1 MMNNSRTSGRN
12 SQASGVQQGVYAV
25 EFALM
30 FSLFFLVFY
39 TVLTYALIFAA
50 QQSLNLAA
58 ENGARKALGWQLTRD
73 ARAVAAESEAN
84 RMAGWVNAL
93 GGKDALTVETCYGSP
108 APVDG
113 VMPPA
118 QASASPASCQAQ
130 QADQFK
136 VVLLY
141 HYHFAPLVPL
151 LGPHFLAQN
160 AVPKYLRA
168 EASVSLGIA
177 SQSAPQGSP

>member
-1 MMNNSRTSGRN
+1 MMNNSRTSSRY
-12 SQASGVQQGVYAV
+12 SQASGAQQGVYAV

-39 TVLTYALIFAA
+39 AVLTYALIFAA

-58 ENGARKALGWQLTRD
+58 ENGARKALGWQLTRE
-73 ARAVAAESEAN
+73 ARALTAESEAN

-108 APVDG
+108 APIDG
-113 VMPPA
+113 VTPPA
-118 QASASPASCQAQ
+118 QVPGPANCQAQ

-177 SQSAPQGSP
+177 SQSTPRGGP

>member
-1 MMNNSRTSGRN
+1 MKNSSTTIRDR
-12 SQASGVQQGVYAV
+12 QASRAQQGVYAV
-25 EFALM
+25 EFALV
-30 FSLFFLVFY
+30 FSLFFIVFY
-39 TVLTYALIFAA
+39 AVLTYALIFAA

-58 ENGARKALGWQLTRD
+58 ENGARKALSWQLTRE
-73 ARAVAAESEAN
+73 ARALVAENEAN
-84 RMAGWVNAL
+84 RMASWVNAL
-93 GGKDALTVETCYGSP
+93 GGKDALTVETCYGAP
-108 APVDG
+108 ASGDSAN
-113 VMPPA
+113 PA
-118 QASASPASCQAQ
+118 QESASPASCNAQ
-130 QADQFK
+130 QVDQFK